1 MTFPGGT
8 PPRRSLLAGE
18 PVWHRAW
25 LACRRVPKRI
35 AQDIFSWR
43 FVLLT
48 LASLIVLYPMLWVVS
63 LAFSGQQSLT
73 LVRLPE
79 DAGIA
84 RQLMALVPLPEQ
96 WSLAN
101 FRAVLSE
108 QPFLQWL
115 GNSLVVAIATTVV
128 GLSLSCTA
136 AYAFSRFRFAGRQRG
151 MLLFLIS
158 QMFPA
163 MLMLIPLYVIV
174 VQWLGLGNSWLGLI
188 LVYSITA
195 LPFCVW
201 MLKGYFDTLPYEI
214 EESALLDGASHWTIF
229 TRIILPLAR
238 PAIAVTG
245 LFAFMTAWNEF
256 ILASIF
262 MDDESLYTVPVGLRF
277 FVSDYASEWG
287 YFAAGSILVSLPVML
302 LFLSLQR
309 FLVSGLAAGAV
320 KG

>member
-1 MTFPGGT
+1 MA
-8 PPRRSLLAGE
+8 R
-18 PVWHRAW
+18 
-25 LACRRVPKRI
+25 
-35 AQDIFSWR
+35 DILSWR
-43 FVLLT
+43 FALLVV
-48 LASLIVLYPMLWVVS
+48 ASLIVIYPLLWVFS

-73 LVRLPE
+73 LVRLAE
-79 DAGIA
+79 DAGA
-84 RQLMALVPLPEQ
+84 GEQLLALIPLPEQ
-96 WSLAN
+96 WTLDN
-101 FRAVLSE
+101 FRAVLTE

-128 GLSLSCTA
+128 GLTLSCSA

-151 MLLFLIS
+151 MMLFLVS

-163 MLMLIPLYVIV
+163 VLMLIPLYVIV

-262 MDDESLYTVPVGLRF
+262 MDDESRYTVPVGLRF

-309 FLVSGLAAGAV
+309 FLVAGLSAGAV

>member
-1 MTFPGGT
+1 MNT
-8 PPRRSLLAGE
+8 PSPRRSLPAGE
-18 PVWHRAW
+18 RIWQRAW
-25 LACRRVPKRI
+25 FACRQAPTRI
-35 AQDIFSWR
+35 ARDVFSWR
-43 FVLLT
+43 FALLVF
-48 LASLIVLYPMLWVVS
+48 ASLVVIYPLLWVVS

-79 DAGIA
+79 NAGVGQ
-84 RQLMALVPLPEQ
+84 QLLALLPLPQQ
-96 WSLAN
+96 WTLDN
-101 FRAVLSE
+101 FRAVLTE
-108 QPFLQWL
+108 QPFLRWL
-115 GNSLVVAIATTVV
+115 GNSLIVAFATTLV

-136 AYAFSRFRFAGRQRG
+136 AYAFSRFRFAGRARG
-151 MLLFLIS
+151 MMLFLIS

-163 MLMLIPLYVIV
+163 VLMLIPLYVIV

-214 EESALLDGASHWTIF
+214 EESALLEGASRWTIF
-229 TRIILPLAR
+229 IRIILPLAR

-262 MDDESLYTVPVGLRF
+262 MDEESRYTVPVGLRF

-302 LFLSLQR
+302 LFLALQR
-309 FLVSGLAAGAV
+309 SLVSGLSAGAV

>member
-1 MTFPGGT
+1 MKLRLPQ
-8 PPRRSLLAGE
+8 RLA
-18 PVWHRAW
+18 
-25 LACRRVPKRI
+25 RI
-35 AQDIFSWR
+35 LSDILSWR
-43 FVLLT
+43 FALLVF
-48 LASLIVLYPMLWVVS
+48 ASLIVLYPMLWVVS
-63 LAFSGQQSLT
+63 LAFSGQQSLI
-73 LVRLPE
+73 VGLPQ
-79 DAGIA
+79 DASLA
-84 RQLMALVPLPEQ
+84 QQLKALIPLPER
-96 WSLAN
+96 WTLDN
-101 FRAVLSE
+101 FRAVLTE
-108 QPFLQWL
+108 QPFLRWL
-115 GNSLVVAIATTVV
+115 LNSLVVAVATTLV

-163 MLMLIPLYVIV
+163 VLMLIPLYVIV

-302 LFLSLQR
+302 LFLALQR
-309 FLVSGLAAGAV
+309 FLVSGLVAGAV

>member
-1 MTFPGGT
+1 MSSSI
-8 PPRRSLLAGE
+8 RRSLLAGE
-18 PVWHRAW
+18 RLWQRARF
-25 LACRRVPKRI
+25 ACKQAPTRI
-35 AQDIFSWR
+35 ARDIFSWR
-43 FVLLT
+43 FALLVLS
-48 LASLIVLYPMLWVVS
+48 SLIVVYPLLWVVS

-84 RQLMALVPLPEQ
+84 QQLMALIPLPEQ

-101 FRAVLSE
+101 FRAVLTE
-108 QPFLQWL
+108 QPFLRWL
-115 GNSLVVAIATTVV
+115 GNSLIVAFATTIV

-136 AYAFSRFRFAGRQRG
+136 AYAFSRFRFPGRARG

-163 MLMLIPLYVIV
+163 VLMLIPLYVIV

-201 MLKGYFDTLPYEI
+201 MLKGYFDTLPFEI
-214 EESALLDGASHWTIF
+214 EESALLEGASRWTIF

-262 MDDESLYTVPVGLRF
+262 MDEESRYTVPVGLRF

-287 YFAAGSILVSLPVML
+287 FFAAGSILVSLPVML
-302 LFLSLQR
+302 LFLWLQR
-309 FLVSGLAAGAV
+309 FLVSGLSAGAV

>member
-1 MTFPGGT
+1 MTAAHKPLPVGERGWQRA
-8 PPRRSLLAGE
+8 RRGAG
-18 PVWHRAW
+18 
-25 LACRRVPKRI
+25 RI
-35 AQDIFSWR
+35 ARDLLSWR
-43 FVLLT
+43 FALLVV
-48 LASLIVLYPMLWVVS
+48 ASLIVIYPLLWVFS

-73 LVRLPE
+73 LVRLAE
-79 DAGIA
+79 DAGA
-84 RQLMALVPLPEQ
+84 GEQLLALIPLPEQ
-96 WSLAN
+96 WTLDN
-101 FRAVLSE
+101 FRAVLTE

-128 GLSLSCTA
+128 GLTLSCSA

-151 MLLFLIS
+151 MMLFLVS

-163 MLMLIPLYVIV
+163 VLMLIPLYVIV

-262 MDDESLYTVPVGLRF
+262 MDDESRYTVPVGLRF

-309 FLVSGLAAGAV
+309 FLVAGLSAGAV

>member
-1 MTFPGGT
+1 MNAVIGRLGQGKAVAL
-8 PPRRSLLAGE
+8 RRAL
-18 PVWHRAW
+18 R
-25 LACRRVPKRI
+25 
-35 AQDIFSWR
+35 DIFSWR
-43 FVLLT
+43 FAL
-48 LASLIVLYPMLWVVS
+48 LIVSVLIVIYPLLWVVS

-73 LVRLPE
+73 LVQLPP
-79 DAGIA
+79 DAGVGQ
-84 RQLMALVPLPEQ
+84 QLLALVPLPEQ
-96 WSLAN
+96 WTLAN
-101 FRAVLSE
+101 FRAVLTE
-108 QPFLQWL
+108 QPFLRWI
-115 GNSLVVAIATTVV
+115 GNSLVVAVATTIV

-151 MLLFLIS
+151 LTLFLIS

-163 MLMLIPLYVIV
+163 VLMLIPLYVIV

-188 LVYSITA
+188 LVYAITA

-201 MLKGYFDTLPYEI
+201 MLKGYFDSLPYEI
-214 EESALLDGASHWTIF
+214 EESALLEGASRWTIF
-229 TRIILPLAR
+229 IRIILPLAR

-262 MDDESLYTVPVGLRF
+262 MDDESRYTVPVGLRF

-287 YFAAGSILVSLPVML
+287 YFAAGSILVSLPVIL

-309 FLVSGLAAGAV
+309 FLVSGLSAGAV

>member
-1 MTFPGGT
+1 M
-8 PPRRSLLAGE
+8 
-18 PVWHRAW
+18 
-25 LACRRVPKRI
+25 
-35 AQDIFSWR
+35 
-43 FVLLT
+43 LT

-163 MLMLIPLYVIV
+163 VLMLIPLYVIV

-287 YFAAGSILVSLPVML
+287 YFAAGSIVVSLPVML

>member
-1 MTFPGGT
+1 M
-8 PPRRSLLAGE
+8 
-18 PVWHRAW
+18 
-25 LACRRVPKRI
+25 
-35 AQDIFSWR
+35 
-43 FVLLT
+43 LT

>member
-1 MTFPGGT
+1 
-8 PPRRSLLAGE
+8 
-18 PVWHRAW
+18 
-25 LACRRVPKRI
+25 
-35 AQDIFSWR
+35 
-43 FVLLT
+43 
-48 LASLIVLYPMLWVVS
+48 
-63 LAFSGQQSLT
+63 
-73 LVRLPE
+73 
-79 DAGIA
+79 
-84 RQLMALVPLPEQ
+84 
-96 WSLAN
+96 
-101 FRAVLSE
+101 AV
-108 QPFLQWL
+108 
-115 GNSLVVAIATTVV
+115 
-128 GLSLSCTA
+128 
-136 AYAFSRFRFAGRQRG
+136 
-151 MLLFLIS
+151 
-158 QMFPA
+158 
-163 MLMLIPLYVIV
+163 LMLIPLYVIV

-214 EESALLDGASHWTIF
+214 EESALLEGASRWTIF

-287 YFAAGSILVSLPVML
+287 YFAAGSILVSIPVML
-302 LFLSLQR
+302 LFLALQR
-309 FLVSGLAAGAV
+309 FLVSGLSAGAV

>member
-1 MTFPGGT
+1 MTAAHKRLPVGERGWQRA
-8 PPRRSLLAGE
+8 RRGAG
-18 PVWHRAW
+18 
-25 LACRRVPKRI
+25 RI
-35 AQDIFSWR
+35 ARDILSWR
-43 FVLLT
+43 FALLVV
-48 LASLIVLYPMLWVVS
+48 ASLIVIYPLLWVFS

-73 LVRLPE
+73 LVRLAE
-79 DAGIA
+79 DAGA
-84 RQLMALVPLPEQ
+84 GEQLLALIPLPEQ
-96 WSLAN
+96 WTLDN
-101 FRAVLSE
+101 FRAVLTE

-128 GLSLSCTA
+128 GLTLSCSA

-151 MLLFLIS
+151 MMLFLVS

-163 MLMLIPLYVIV
+163 VLMLIPLYVIV

-262 MDDESLYTVPVGLRF
+262 MDDESRYTVPVGLRF

-309 FLVSGLAAGAV
+309 FLVAGLSAGAV

>member
-1 MTFPGGT
+1 MNFRLPQ
-8 PPRRSLLAGE
+8 RLAG
-18 PVWHRAW
+18 
-25 LACRRVPKRI
+25 LM
-35 AQDIFSWR
+35 SWR
-43 FVLLT
+43 FALLVF
-48 LASLIVLYPMLWVVS
+48 ASLIVLYPMLWVVS
-63 LAFSGQQSLT
+63 LAFSGQQSLI
-73 LVRLPE
+73 VGLPQ
-79 DAGIA
+79 DASLGQ
-84 RQLMALVPLPEQ
+84 QLQALIPLPER
-96 WSLAN
+96 WTLDN
-101 FRAVLSE
+101 FRAVLTE
-108 QPFLQWL
+108 QPFLRWL
-115 GNSLVVAIATTVV
+115 LNSLVVAAATTLV

-163 MLMLIPLYVIV
+163 VLMLIPLYVIV

-302 LFLSLQR
+302 LFLALQR
-309 FLVSGLAAGAV
+309 FLVSGLVAGAV